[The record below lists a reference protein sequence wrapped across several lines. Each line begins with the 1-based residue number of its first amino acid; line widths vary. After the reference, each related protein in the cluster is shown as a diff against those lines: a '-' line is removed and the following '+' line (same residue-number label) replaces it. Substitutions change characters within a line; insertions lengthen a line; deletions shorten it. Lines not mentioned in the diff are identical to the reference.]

1 MIRKAVITAAGL
13 GTRLIPATK
22 EMPKEMLPIFVRGE
36 SGPVL
41 KPLLQV
47 LFEKFFDFGIRE
59 FCFVV
64 GRGKRAIEDH
74 FTPDWEFVE
83 RLESNGK
90 SRQAAELK
98 RFYAMLERSVTV
110 WVNQPAPLGFGDAV
124 LRSRPFVDEE
134 FLLCAGDTY
143 VHSPDDGFLRS
154 LEALRVDHSCDAAL
168 LLKSVEDPRRF
179 GVAVVEDGSVGRL
192 RVLRVVEKPQVP
204 PSDLAILPFYVF
216 TPEVFDALGSIGP
229 GHGGEVQLTDA
240 IQLLIERG
248 RSVMAVRLPESDVWL
263 DVGTPESYFEAIRVS
278 YAIAAGAVR

>member
-22 EMPKEMLPIFVRGE
+22 EMPKEMLPIFVRSD

-47 LFEKFFDFGIRE
+47 LFEKLYEFGIKE

-83 RLESNGK
+83 KLESKGK
-90 SRQAAELK
+90 TNQAGELEG
-98 RFYAMLERSVTV
+98 FYRMLEKSVIV
-110 WVNQPAPLGFGDAV
+110 WVNQPSPLGFGDAV
-124 LRSRPFVDEE
+124 LRSRPFADED

-143 VHSPDDGFLRS
+143 VHSPNNDFLKS
-154 LEALRVDHSCDAAL
+154 LKALRAESICEVSL
-168 LLKSVEDPRRF
+168 LLRRIENPSRF
-179 GVAVVEDGSVGRL
+179 GVAVVEDDTVDRL
-192 RVLRVVEKPQVP
+192 RVVRVVEKPSVP

-216 TPEVFDALGSIGP
+216 TPQIFDALDSIGL
-229 GHGGEVQLTDA
+229 GYGGEFQLTDA
-240 IQLLIERG
+240 IQLLIDRG
-248 RSVMAVRLPESDVWL
+248 KVVMAVELPDSDIWL
-263 DVGTPESYFEAIRVS
+263 DVGTPESYFEALKIS
-278 YAIAAGAVR
+278 YALSGGA